1 MSLAFGRWRW
11 RQWSFF
17 VAIAAL
23 VKAPVWLCGRALHS
37 KASIQPVRAQSDNTE
52 QSGDPWEL
60 LKALEGDVQ
69 WRQEEAARLLTRSA
83 LEVLSQWFQP
93 AGPRL
98 CVETSDNVDEALDA
112 LLEEGKP
119 HVVDFLS
126 DRQVPGIVSRIFW
139 QAELYLR
146 NFQQVAGEAPVEE
159 FQQTAKLVEEE
170 VAPQGSQMEAA
181 LEAVLARQ
189 QFVAACRFGYFLRRS
204 QQRLRLERIMS
215 LGPAKRDFGSIK
227 YLTDM
232 NAQEQVELVRG
243 ASHEVVSAAEARATD
258 LFGTLAELLR
268 GSELEL
274 SAEGR
279 VRLSVEAVV
288 FGAALFDAEATGSL
302 MRACRNLC
310 QAVVLT
316 LLLRANAISE
326 ENEGNLTNAT
336 TTTQTTSTTY
346 SVGTRTSSSTTC
358 TWSTLTATA
367 TTQTHSTTSS
377 TSTSTTT
384 VHLVTMSGKILVDV
398 SDPQAFSESAEV
410 LIGLGR
416 ALHSIL
422 KVPMEAI
429 KVTIETRPGSVQAV
443 QYVVTLEGPTATE
456 DMINAKQSLITAT
469 PQEIAQL
476 FQQEVNALT
485 SQTHLMM
492 VMEVEPPR
500 IEGIDD
506 RGTTARGGYG
516 MVFDPQV
523 DSAHPLQSTLLA
535 ART

>member
-1 MSLAFGRWRW
+1 MACRWTT
-11 RQWSFF
+11 
-17 VAIAAL
+17 
-23 VKAPVWLCGRALHS
+23 KGGME
-37 KASIQPVRAQSDNTE
+37 AQ

-60 LKALEGDVQ
+60 LKALEGTGFGSVVLVACAPAFLARLMPNQISHMEMSSHAKNVTATISGEVLHASIVALYVAYILFLHLFLFAGDVQ

-83 LEVLSQWFQP
+83 L
-93 AGPRL
+93 
-98 CVETSDNVDEALDA
+98 EALDA

-126 DRQVPGIVSRIFW
+126 DRQV
-139 QAELYLR
+139 
-146 NFQQVAGEAPVEE
+146 AGEAPVEE
-159 FQQTAKLVEEE
+159 FQQTAKLVEE
-170 VAPQGSQMEAA
+170 
-181 LEAVLARQ
+181 
-189 QFVAACRFGYFLRRS
+189 
-204 QQRLRLERIMS
+204 
-215 LGPAKRDFGSIK
+215 
-227 YLTDM
+227 
-232 NAQEQVELVRG
+232 
-243 ASHEVVSAAEARATD
+243 EARATD